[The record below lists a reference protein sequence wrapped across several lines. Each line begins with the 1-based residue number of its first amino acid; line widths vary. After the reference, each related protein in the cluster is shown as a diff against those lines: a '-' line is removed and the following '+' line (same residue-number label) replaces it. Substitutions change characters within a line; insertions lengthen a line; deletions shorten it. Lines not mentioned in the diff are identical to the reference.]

1 MWFPELKSVSV
12 PRLTQMSVQ
21 THSNP
26 PNPLW
31 VLTNCWQKTTLFYF
45 LVWTSS
51 PHIPAITVST
61 YTHTLVYVIIC
72 GRSCVLVQVYNVEKH
87 EKGVRDTTQIPVSP
101 KWPPLRI
108 YRALL
113 TARPLRPSERT
124 ILCLFFW
131 QWDLHISGNGPF
143 FYAYTECALSSFCP
157 HWCGEAE
164 LQRSLSWNSVLCV
177 QKYVYMWMCICHM
190 RVCVVAKEEAGGLCI
205 SRRQDWL
212 VPETETRCEDPTAYC
227 HNNRL
232 FSRQLDFYSDH
243 HMDCMHA
250 KGEGQ
255 YL

>member
-143 FYAYTECALSSFCP
+143 FLRLYWMCFVFLLPSLMWRSRTAAFSELEQCSVCAKI
-157 HWCGEAE
+157 
-164 LQRSLSWNSVLCV
+164 CV
-177 QKYVYMWMCICHM
+177 YVDVYMPYAC
-190 RVCVVAKEEAGGLCI
+190 VCGSQRGGRWPVHITASGLI
-205 SRRQDWL
+205 S
-212 VPETETRCEDPTAYC
+212 
-227 HNNRL
+227 
-232 FSRQLDFYSDH
+232 SRDRDKMWRSNSILS
-243 HMDCMHA
+243 
-250 KGEGQ
+250 
-255 YL
+255 